1 MAGGSPGA
9 ASRPFSPLFVLGL
22 LAVGL
27 ALGGHRGA
35 QGERGAG
42 RSGTSSNMAAAA
54 SARGGAWDIGATA
67 ARGIREPCLKARGG
81 GVGRRGLGS
90 CSPAPR
96 ELPRACRSLC
106 PPRAGAAPIGGLSG
120 AEEWPFPLEEG
131 GGPLGLRAPTWGSA
145 GGGVVVFCRRRS
157 HVGPSRACVWLGR
170 EVHAG
175 NGEGMADA

>member
-54 SARGGAWDIGATA
+54 SARGGACLGYWGDCCEGDPA
-67 ARGIREPCLKARGG
+67 A
-81 GVGRRGLGS
+81 
-90 CSPAPR
+90 
-96 ELPRACRSLC
+96 LP
-106 PPRAGAAPIGGLSG
+106 
-120 AEEWPFPLEEG
+120 
-131 GGPLGLRAPTWGSA
+131 
-145 GGGVVVFCRRRS
+145 
-157 HVGPSRACVWLGR
+157 
-170 EVHAG
+170 
-175 NGEGMADA
+175 